1 MKHIPTM
8 EEFVNEA
15 KAEKYPE
22 EVQKIID
29 GLIGI
34 GMKKYQLT
42 ARTMYGVWFIDLP
55 FTAQPISNL
64 KKIERIL
71 PDFSIGIYSGY
82 SGLSIRTNI
91 SV

>member
-1 MKHIPTM
+1 
-8 EEFVNEA
+8 
-15 KAEKYPE
+15 
-22 EVQKIID
+22 
-29 GLIGI
+29 
-34 GMKKYQLT
+34 
-42 ARTMYGVWFIDLP
+42 MYGVWFIDLP

>member
-1 MKHIPTM
+1 MKHILTID
-8 EEFVNEA
+8 EFVNEA
-15 KAEKYPE
+15 KEGKYPE
-22 EVQKIID
+22 EVQKVID

-42 ARTMYGVWFIDLP
+42 ARTMYGVWFIELP
-55 FTAQPISNL
+55 FTSTSISNL

-71 PDFSIGIYSGY
+71 PEFSIGIYTGY

>member
-1 MKHIPTM
+1 M
-8 EEFVNEA
+8 ESYKEFLNEA
-15 KAEKYPE
+15 GKVEYPA

-29 GLIGI
+29 GLINM

-42 ARTMYGVWFIDLP
+42 ATTNYGVWFIELP
-55 FTAQPISNL
+55 MNSIHIGNL
-64 KKIERIL
+64 KKIEKII
-71 PDFSIGIYSGY
+71 PDFNIGIWNGY